1 MITRRMSVFFYCD
14 DATSRRPTTEE
25 ALYSPRV
32 TITRVHGGDQAADPA
47 APDRLWMAALPS
59 PESRPR
65 TRAGSMKV
73 ESYRTTVS
81 LIRQLE
87 QRHFSEIER
96 AVWINLGFVE
106 LT

>member
-1 MITRRMSVFFYCD
+1 
-14 DATSRRPTTEE
+14 
-25 ALYSPRV
+25 
-32 TITRVHGGDQAADPA
+32 
-47 APDRLWMAALPS
+47 MAALPS